1 MDGDQSVREAIES
14 AIDSSGAA
22 AAPDLSAPAP
32 APAAA
37 APIAPA
43 APAPVSASAPAVAAP
58 AEPHATTQ
66 RNLFDPTPKLG
77 ALEPKAP
84 AQLAAEL
91 KAPAS
96 WKADLRESWKALPPA
111 VQSEVI
117 RRERENDA
125 RMQEHAG
132 TRKFAERF
140 QQITD
145 PYRAFIEAEGADPLN
160 AFHDYLKTATM
171 LRMGA
176 PLDKARLVAGLV
188 QQYQIPLQALDAYL
202 AQSIQHGPLPQQLP
216 QQMQMQQQPQAFRDP
231 RLDQL
236 LQMQEQRDRAALTSD
251 IDTFAADPKNEF
263 FGDVRDTMADVLE
276 AAAKRGVVLSL
287 GDAYARAC
295 QIEPEVKKTI
305 DARAARGGV
314 SQAARALAA
323 ARHAASSVPSQPAA
337 PALRTANASPGSV
350 RDSILGAI
358 DQLTIPA

>member
-14 AIDSSGAA
+14 AIDGGGGAP
-22 AAPDLSAPAP
+22 APDLAAPAATPASPAAQAPVSAGAP

-37 APIAPA
+37 AEAPA
-43 APAPVSASAPAVAAP
+43 T
-58 AEPHATTQ
+58 TTQ
-66 RNLFDPTPKLG
+66 RNLFDPAPKLG